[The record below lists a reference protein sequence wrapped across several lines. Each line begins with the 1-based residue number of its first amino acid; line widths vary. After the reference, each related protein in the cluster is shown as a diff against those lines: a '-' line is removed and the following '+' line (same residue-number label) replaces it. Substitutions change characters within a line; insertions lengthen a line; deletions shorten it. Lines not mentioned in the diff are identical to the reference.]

1 MDEAFDVIV
10 IGGGGAGYA
19 AASTAAR
26 LGKRVAMV
34 EGAEL
39 GGTCLN
45 RGCVPTKTLIRS
57 AQVLETVRR
66 AAEFGIDVGDVRL
79 DYARVRAR
87 MDAIIRGFSGDG
99 PLATLAH
106 AGITLFHGSARFED
120 AHRLRVGDRVYHGE
134 RFVICS
140 GSTAEIPDLPG
151 LADVGAIGSTEA
163 LALETLPET
172 ATIVGG
178 GIISC
183 EFASLWAVFGVGVT
197 IVARRLL
204 AR

>member
-87 MDAIIRGFSGDG
+87 MDAIQARLMEAEHPAPEPAATAISLLRSGMNVSKRVQAMRLLRRGENVAHIAAALGVPRREVELLIRVHQ
-99 PLATLAH
+99 L
-106 AGITLFHGSARFED
+106 
-120 AHRLRVGDRVYHGE
+120 
-134 RFVICS
+134 
-140 GSTAEIPDLPG
+140 STAR
-151 LADVGAIGSTEA
+151 A
-163 LALETLPET
+163 
-172 ATIVGG
+172 
-178 GIISC
+178 
-183 EFASLWAVFGVGVT
+183 ASAASVT
-197 IVARRLL
+197 K
-204 AR
+204 